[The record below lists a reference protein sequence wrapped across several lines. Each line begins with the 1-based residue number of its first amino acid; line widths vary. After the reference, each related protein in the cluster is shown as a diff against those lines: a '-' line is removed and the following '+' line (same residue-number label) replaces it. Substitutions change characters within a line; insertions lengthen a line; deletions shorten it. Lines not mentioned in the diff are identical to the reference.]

1 MQWLVTGC
9 STGLG
14 LDIARAALKA
24 GQKCIATSRNP
35 ASSPEAVE
43 EIKQLGGAWL
53 KLDIASQS
61 LESDIQSIV
70 KEHGA
75 VDVVVNNAGY
85 ADGGVLETTE

>member
-35 ASSPEAVE
+35 ATTPDAVQ
-43 EIKQLGGAWL
+43 EIKSLGGVWAQ
-53 KLDIASQS
+53 LDVCSPS
-61 LESDIQSIV
+61 LESDIKKII
-70 KEHGA
+70 EEYGD
-75 VDVVVNNAGY
+75 VDAVVNNAGY
-85 ADGGVLETTE
+85 ADGDIVERTE